1 MRCRPMF
8 IRREKVLKALSAGL
22 STWEKKTAV
31 LIHGK
36 RRVGK
41 PTLISEAVITITMI
55 AALLVH
61 VLSIQEAYAAE
72 VEHGISLSV
81 DSTGENVNAVRNFA
95 VSLADSASF
104 ASTIITTAQST
115 GAPSLYFCQR
125 HF

>member
-1 MRCRPMF
+1 M
-8 IRREKVLKALSAGL
+8 E
-22 STWEKKTAV
+22 EKTAV

-36 RRVGK
+36 RRGGK

-115 GAPSLYFCQR
+115 GAPSLYFCHR